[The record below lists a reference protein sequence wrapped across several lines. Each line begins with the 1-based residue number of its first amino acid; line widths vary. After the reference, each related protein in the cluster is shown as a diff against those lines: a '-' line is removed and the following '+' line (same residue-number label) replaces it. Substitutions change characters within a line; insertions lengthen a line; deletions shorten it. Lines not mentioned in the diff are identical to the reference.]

1 MSLPTIGLVG
11 ASTIVP
17 LTHDVFVELLGDKK
31 FLQCSLIGYNK
42 PGQLVGAAADG
53 YAIDIPDI
61 RNVPGKYALSVFYH
75 HTLLT
80 ELETSVNAEL
90 GLLTK
95 NGLLHAF
102 ASHKDDS
109 NNPVNQAFPPV
120 AFMHENSET
129 MRFQPPAQDPEFLE
143 AVLQS
148 GKTRKRDHYFY
159 AYDVVCEICPG
170 LVYCDKHNMIQL
182 YVDLARFRKLGALSD
197 AITTEV
203 APCGTYEVAKI
214 MFRGAMFLK
223 KLSKIVGVTYNESL
237 AHSVPAITRPD
248 LIDPKNW

>member
-31 FLQCSLIGYNK
+31 FLLCTLVGYNN
-42 PGQLVGAAADG
+42 PGQLVGAEADG

-61 RNVPGKYALSVFYH
+61 RNVPGKYALSLFYH
-75 HTLLT
+75 HSIHA
-80 ELETSVNAEL
+80 ELESAVNVEL
-90 GLLTK
+90 SLTK
-95 NGLLHAF
+95 NGLLHAL
-102 ASHKDDS
+102 ASYKDDS
-109 NNPVNQAFPPV
+109 SNLVSGALKPMS
-120 AFMHENSET
+120 FMPEAEA
-129 MRFQPPAQDPEFLE
+129 MRFQGPAQDPEFLE